1 MTLNTIA
8 NLPTIATTP
17 PNNALIGFK
26 GNAAA
31 FPAKG
36 ILLIVLMELFTKLY
50 GAFTIAKRAPEAF
63 CNKKAPI
70 AKTMFQTSP
79 IVMRG
84 LGALTTGGVLSLFD
98 FFKII
103 NSFLM
108 CLKGVVMLCLPC
120 LAPLGRGRRVL
131 AALALVA
138 GARSAWLNLA
148 VAGRYWA
155 KAFVIALG

>member
-8 NLPTIATTP
+8 NLPTIATIP
-17 PNNALIGFK
+17 PNNALIGFN

-63 CNKKAPI
+63 CSKKAQI
-70 AKTMFQTSP
+70 AKTTFQTSP

-108 CLKGVVMLCLPC
+108 YWNVWEGVSSTGLNQLDQGFVTNVGCSPHTFPFRC
-120 LAPLGRGRRVL
+120 VL
-131 AALALVA
+131 
-138 GARSAWLNLA
+138 R
-148 VAGRYWA
+148 
-155 KAFVIALG
+155 I

>member
-8 NLPTIATTP
+8 NLPTIATIP

-63 CNKKAPI
+63 CSKKAPI

-108 CLKGVVMLCLPC
+108 CL
-120 LAPLGRGRRVL
+120 RRVWEK
-131 AALALVA
+131 VW
-138 GARSAWLNLA
+138 RNE
-148 VAGRYWA
+148 
-155 KAFVIALG
+155 